1 MKDIIGIIQFILK
14 EGIIPIIVTSIG
26 ILIDH
31 KFINKSEEKNIIP
44 SMYILNLTGREKTL
58 LNKKKI
64 KKSKH
69 LIKFYYDEF
78 QPDEDVEVEKT
89 IRFENITFE
98 EILNE
103 ADYGVEVIGFEN
115 IKTIGLSLKYM
126 NMRGQELQQLDDEVI
141 PVLVDGDEPYCLI
154 CNPKDVPLSFHGMFQ
169 EQPVEYRIKGSD
181 CVISAK
187 IEKKKRR
194 KRGILK

>member
-1 MKDIIGIIQFILK
+1 MIIDLIQFIAK
-14 EGIIPIIVTSIG
+14 DGIIPVIVTAIG
-26 ILIDH
+26 IQIDH
-31 KFINKSEEKNIIP
+31 KLSRKSEEKNVIP
-44 SMYILNLTGREKTL
+44 CMYILNITGREKAL
-58 LNKKKI
+58 LNEKKI

-78 QPDEDVEVEKT
+78 QPDKDIEVEKT

-103 ADYGVEVIGFEN
+103 ADYGVMVIGFEN
-115 IKTIGLSLKYM
+115 IKTVGLSLKYM
-126 NMRGQELQQLDDEVI
+126 NTREGRFQELDDEVI
-141 PVLVDGDEPYCLI
+141 PVLVDDDELYCLI

-187 IEKKKRR
+187 VEKKKR
-194 KRGILK
+194 

>member
-1 MKDIIGIIQFILK
+1 MKNMIIDLIQFIAK
-14 EGIIPIIVTSIG
+14 DGIIPVIVTAIG
-26 ILIDH
+26 IQIDH
-31 KFINKSEEKNIIP
+31 KLSRKSEEKNVIP
-44 SMYILNLTGREKTL
+44 CMYILNITGREKAL
-58 LNKKKI
+58 LNEKKI

-78 QPDEDVEVEKT
+78 QPDKDIEVEKT

-103 ADYGVEVIGFEN
+103 ADYGVMVIGFEN
-115 IKTIGLSLKYM
+115 IKTVGLSLKYM
-126 NMRGQELQQLDDEVI
+126 NTREGRFQELDDEVI
-141 PVLVDGDEPYCLI
+141 PVLVDDDELYCLI

-187 IEKKKRR
+187 VEKKKR
-194 KRGILK
+194 

>member
-1 MKDIIGIIQFILK
+1 MKNMIIDLIQFIAK
-14 EGIIPIIVTSIG
+14 DGIIPVIVTAIG
-26 ILIDH
+26 IQIDH
-31 KFINKSEEKNIIP
+31 KLSRKSEEKNVIP
-44 SMYILNLTGREKTL
+44 CMYILNITGREKAL
-58 LNKKKI
+58 LNEKKI

-78 QPDEDVEVEKT
+78 QPDKDIEVEKT

-103 ADYGVEVIGFEN
+103 ADYGVMVIGFEN
-115 IKTIGLSLKYM
+115 IKTVGLSLKYM
-126 NMRGQELQQLDDEVI
+126 NTREGRFQELDDEVI
-141 PVLVDGDEPYCLI
+141 PVLVDDDELYCLI

-169 EQPVEYRIKGSD
+169 EQPVEYRIKGSG

-187 IEKKKRR
+187 VEKKKR
-194 KRGILK
+194 